1 MNALS
6 GHSPFAKESFSP
18 YNGAMMGDEIQ
29 KAFVAALAAREKA
42 HAPYS
47 NFKVGAAVLLEDG
60 TIVSG
65 CNVEN
70 SSFGATICA
79 ERNAICATVAKFG
92 NVHAKA
98 LVLVTEPAASP
109 CGLCLQVLSEFCGPE
124 LPIYQCTP
132 KTIGIALPLRDFLPR
147 PFGPDQLK

>member
-1 MNALS
+1 MD
-6 GHSPFAKESFSP
+6 G
-18 YNGAMMGDEIQ
+18 EIQ
-29 KAFVAALAAREKA
+29 KAFAAALAARERA

-47 NFKVGAAVLLEDG
+47 RFKVGAALLLENG
-60 TIVSG
+60 SVVPG

-79 ERNAICATVAKFG
+79 ERNSVCAAVAQFG
-92 NVHAKA
+92 AWRAKA

-109 CGLCLQVLSEFCGPE
+109 CGLCLQVLSEFCGPD
-124 LPIYQCTP
+124 LPIYSSTP
-132 KTIGIALPLRDFLPR
+132 AGLGKAARLRDFLPR